1 MKKILMVP
9 ALCAALFL
17 ASCNGSKNNSNNSS
31 SDTTTTAGTNID
43 TSGASANVP
52 VATAPQITNTISLT
66 GNDQR
71 QYSDTLF
78 LVKAGQKITLTM
90 QNIGNMPAATM
101 SHDVIILKPGSS
113 VSDFGNAATSA
124 GNGPDALNKLSANL
138 KKEIIA
144 HTKMLSAGQS
154 DQITFTLPKPGTY
167 PFLCSF
173 PAHYLTMHG
182 EIIAK

>member
-1 MKKILMVP
+1 MKKIITVS
-9 ALCAALFL
+9 AVCAALFL
-17 ASCNGSKNNSNNSS
+17 ASCHSNSNSNNNS
-31 SDTTTTAGTNID
+31 SDTTTT
-43 TSGASANVP
+43 SGATFDTGSASSNVP

-71 QYSDTLF
+71 QYNDTLF

-90 QNIGNMPAATM
+90 QNVGNEPAATM

-113 VSDFGNAATSA
+113 ISAFGNAATSA
-124 GNGPDALNKLSANL
+124 GNGPDALSKLPANL

-154 DQITFTLPKPGTY
+154 AQITFTLPKPGIY
-167 PFLCSF
+167 PFMCSF